1 MPLSNVQDADDQL
14 SMTALSVL
22 SNNIS
27 IGLAYIS
34 DAKQNRTRK
43 ESYHLLQQKL
53 ERPMKKKETASE
65 GRDLV
70 PAILLF

>member
-27 IGLAYIS
+27 IGLAYIG

-43 ESYHLLQQKL
+43 ESYHLLQRKL
-53 ERPMKKKETASE
+53 KRPMKKKETASE
-65 GRDLV
+65 GRDPV

>member
-1 MPLSNVQDADDQL
+1 MPPSNVQDADDQL

-22 SNNIS
+22 SNNMS
-27 IGLAYIS
+27 IGLAYIG

-43 ESYHLLQQKL
+43 ESYHLLQRKL
-53 ERPMKKKETASE
+53 ERPKKKETAFQ
-65 GRDLV
+65 GRNLV